1 MKQYKKNKRLCF
13 IFNIGPHYRF
23 PIFKAIDDRFMSSFY
38 FGDHMR
44 LPIKTFDYNNETIE
58 VKQYLP
64 IDDKLDLIATV
75 INNSHDAQKE
85 FSNAVK
91 IEVYLT
97 LEIIR
102 KYTNITFTDK
112 QLENPSKLY
121 DLVISSGFMSKLMD
135 YLPINEYSIL
145 LAEINKMVDSIYA
158 YQNSTVG
165 IMDTISQDYSQLN
178 LDANEIQKKK
188 KKGKTNYK

>member
-1 MKQYKKNKRLCF
+1 MAKVSFTKLGLSKNQ
-13 IFNIGPHYRF
+13 
-23 PIFKAIDDRFMSSFY
+23 D
-38 FGDHMR
+38 
-44 LPIKTFDYNNETIE
+44 IKTFDYNNETVE

-135 YLPINEYSIL
+135 YLPTNEYSIL
-145 LAEINKMVDSIYA
+145 LAEISKMVDSIYA

-178 LDANEIQKKK
+178 LDANEIQKKLADPNNLELLK
-188 KKGKTNYK
+188 QIAPLLGLK